1 MLQTLSKVDP
11 ELAVTDAMHADHPPS
26 LVSEHRTP
34 MRVTADLRQPSVPG
48 NFDRLMDRSS
58 TVGISESSC
67 VWHRR
72 LAASQRG
79 GREALERSLRGRIA
93 AGAVGHVRWPT
104 AGDYQRLH
112 PPTPALQRRA
122 VVIAP
127 ASALRSAS
135 VRGCSYCRELLQ
147 VPPVRCTSRC
157 TDCRQAGR
165 TSCFR
170 RAEIAQAQPPGRG
183 FPRHD
188 RSAAIT
194 TGAVRCTATTLRMT
208 ATVRRTANIDCVL
221 LRRPGWHGPPGISFT
236 SSGWKIASK
245 PRSRRAWRTWSTAS
259 SSRSRTASCWSPS
272 MRASITARSGGLS
285 SQLVHNSDTV
295 TPALCASWADRVSRL
310 HEFRRRPACRHGSRA
325 PRHGHAG
332 RARRRPSNG
341 IDRQNAFLGCARRAV
356 TAGRLLIP

>member
-208 ATVRRTANIDCVL
+208 ATVRRTANVDCVL
-221 LRRPGWHGPPGISFT
+221 LRRPGWQR
-236 SSGWKIASK
+236 SSGHLFHVVWVEDRFEAALAEGLEDLVDGVVEPLEDGVVLVAFDAGFDHRALGWAVQPAGPQLGHGDAGVVRLVGRPGQSATRVPTPTGVPSRIASAAA
-245 PRSRRAWRTWSTAS
+245 RAR
-259 SSRSRTASCWSPS
+259 RSRTSATIE
-272 MRASITARSGGLS
+272 RY
-285 SQLVHNSDTV
+285 
-295 TPALCASWADRVSRL
+295 
-310 HEFRRRPACRHGSRA
+310 
-325 PRHGHAG
+325 
-332 RARRRPSNG
+332 
-341 IDRQNAFLGCARRAV
+341 
-356 TAGRLLIP
+356 